1 MTTLWLEPE
10 EFPAF
15 RRRLKAERIA
25 RNLTPAR
32 RDALLALLAFYGPEG
47 LYPSDET
54 VAAATGCSSRT
65 VRRAR
70 ADAVAFGLRWER
82 TRKLVNGRYRQGP
95 NRYWVDHE
103 TANLTCDPPQTD
115 RKSHKDSKKDKKEA
129 WKVVRMAPPR
139 LLGQMVG
146 GVDLLKLRREATL
159 ARLAEQA
166 AKRLPP
172 MRV

>member
-10 EFPAF
+10 AFPAF

-47 LYPSDET
+47 LYPSDAT
-54 VAAATGCSSRT
+54 VAAATGCSART

-95 NRYWVDHE
+95 NRYWVDHAA
-103 TANLTCDPPQTD
+103 TLTCDPQAD
-115 RKSHKDSKKDKKEA
+115 RKSDKDSKKDKKEA
-129 WKVVRMAPPR
+129 REVVRMAPPR
-139 LLGQMVG
+139 LFNDQAR

-159 ARLAEQA
+159 ARLAHEA
-166 AKRLPP
+166 AKRLTPL
-172 MRV
+172 RV

>member
-10 EFPAF
+10 AFPAF

-47 LYPSDET
+47 LYPSDAT
-54 VAAATGCSSRT
+54 VAAATGCSART

-70 ADAVAFGLRWER
+70 ADAVALGLRWDR

-95 NRYWVDHE
+95 NRYWIDAEVVS
-103 TANLTCDPPQTD
+103 LTCDPQTD

-129 WKVVRMAPPR
+129 WKVVPSAPPR
-139 LLGQMVG
+139 LLGQLVG
-146 GVDLLKLRREATL
+146 GVDLLKLRREATI
-159 ARLAEQA
+159 ARLAQET
-166 AKRLPP
+166 AKRLTP